1 MSINHTGSQSA
12 QPDLDWSQL
21 KETVLMINLA
31 VSQVDQSMHE
41 GSQSVDTL
49 ASSFT
54 YLAQVMCDMQDQVK
68 HLPEG
73 DDKNKLIETTQVATN
88 NINSAIIAFQFYD
101 KLSQRLGHVSAD
113 LFALTKLIS
122 DPTKLYSPPE
132 WKKLQDTIR
141 SQYTME
147 EERHMFDKVI
157 AGMSISQAL
166 EEYKAEMIEKNENKS
181 DDDEIELF

>member
-73 DDKNKLIETTQVATN
+73 DDKNKLIET
-88 NINSAIIAFQFYD
+88 IN
-101 KLSQRLGHVSAD
+101 KLEWI
-113 LFALTKLIS
+113 LTSLPNDIDIRDVVTRCKCVI
-122 DPTKLYSPPE
+122 KN
-132 WKKLQDTIR
+132 KK
-141 SQYTME
+141 
-147 EERHMFDKVI
+147 
-157 AGMSISQAL
+157 
-166 EEYKAEMIEKNENKS
+166 
-181 DDDEIELF
+181 

>member
-1 MSINHTGSQSA
+1 MSINLNGSQSA

-31 VSQVDQSMHE
+31 VSQVEQSMHE
-41 GSQSVDTL
+41 GGQSVDTL

-54 YLAQVMCDMQDQVK
+54 YLAQVMCDMQDQLK

-73 DDKNKLIETTQVATN
+73 NEKSRLIETTQVASN

-101 KLSQRLGHVSAD
+101 KLSQRLGHVSSD

-122 DPTKLYSPPE
+122 DPSRLYSPPE
-132 WKKLQDTIR
+132 WKKLQDMIR

-147 EERHMFDKVI
+147 EERNMFDKVI
-157 AGMSISQAL
+157 AGMSITLAL
-166 EEYKAEMIEKNENKS
+166 EEYKAEMAEKSKNKS
-181 DDDEIELF
+181 DEDEIELF